1 MIDVETNP
9 GTAVLVALFGA
20 FVLLGFATLSGTL
33 ALVIWLIIG
42 VIALIVS
49 YALLTRLAQW
59 ARGQRGGG
67 YSGQ

>member
-33 ALVIWLIIG
+33 ALVIWLAIG
-42 VIALIVS
+42 TVALVLA
-49 YALLTRLAQW
+49 YAGLTRVAQW

-67 YSGQ
+67 MRGG